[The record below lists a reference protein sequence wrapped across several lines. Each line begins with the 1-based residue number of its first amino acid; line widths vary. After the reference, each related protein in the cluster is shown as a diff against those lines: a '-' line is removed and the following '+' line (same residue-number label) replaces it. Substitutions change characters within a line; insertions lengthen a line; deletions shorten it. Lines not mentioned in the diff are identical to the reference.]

1 MIFTFYICV
10 CARQRLK
17 LKYYQW
23 KQNFHGELFQL
34 NVTWRAV
41 TKKKKNGRRGRGT
54 FLSSTTV
61 CSCYPYYI
69 VITTLERIQYI
80 SACLQWLLFL
90 EQSMADAT
98 YTYLLAGTQS
108 DSINS
113 FASKPAAVQ
122 YGSSASISH
131 CASPVYCTC
140 SDIWSCDSP

>member
-34 NVTWRAV
+34 NVMWRAV
-41 TKKKKNGRRGRGT
+41 TKKMGGEGGAHFYQVQQSVAVIPT
-54 FLSSTTV
+54 
-61 CSCYPYYI
+61 I

-98 YTYLLAGTQS
+98 YTYLSAGTQS

-131 CASPVYCTC
+131 CVSPVYCTC

>member
-23 KQNFHGELFQL
+23 KQNVHGELFQL

-41 TKKKKNGRRGRGT
+41 TKKNGRRGRGT

-61 CSCYPYYI
+61 CSCYPYYSYYYPWKDP
-69 VITTLERIQYI
+69 VYI

-98 YTYLLAGTQS
+98 YTYLSAGTQS
-108 DSINS
+108 DSINR